1 MNINIVK
8 KNNVEIAVINHP
20 DILIT
25 DEQSALDLIATVR
38 YETGC
43 DKMILSKDAVSKEFF
58 DLSTKLAGEV
68 LQKFINYQMRI
79 AFVGDFSVYS
89 SKSLKDFISESNRG
103 NAIFFLS
110 NEEEAMEKLSK
121 S

>member
-25 DEQSALDLIATVR
+25 DVQSALDLIATVR

-79 AFVGDFSVYS
+79 AFWGDFSVYS
-89 SKSLKDFISESNRG
+89 SRSLKDFISESNRG
-103 NAIFFLS
+103 NSIFFLS
-110 NEEEAMEKLSK
+110 DEEEAMEKLSK